1 MEYFEIEDYP
11 DLNHWKHVEEFT
23 LAEAALLLAGI
34 DPFETSLE
42 SVKQFNHPRW
52 KNAYGLLRSL
62 EAAVRQ
68 GVITLV
74 QCKGITYDEM
84 NHEEYYIDIK
94 QSNREYPL
102 AISACIISRSALWGW
117 VERAKIQYIR
127 PIKKMKLPSA
137 QEPIQDSVNN
147 SLQEHTLSLP
157 YYGHK
162 SDGLDY
168 VDIAIKQLWST
179 FDPDDPNTAPTQ
191 KEVIDYLIKQG
202 ATQNMAKAV
211 NLILRPRDL
220 PKRTRI
226 KKDSDT
232 Y

>member
-11 DLNHWKHVEEFT
+11 DLTHWKHVEEFT
-23 LAEAALLLAGI
+23 LEEAALLLAGI

-42 SVKQFNHPRW
+42 SVKQYNHPRW

-74 QCKGITYDEM
+74 QCKGITYDGM
-84 NHEEYYIDIK
+84 NGEEYHIDIK
-94 QSNREYPL
+94 QSNREHPL
-102 AISACIISRSALWGW
+102 AIGACIISRSALWGW

-127 PIKKMKLPSA
+127 PIKKMKLQTV
-137 QEPIQDSVNN
+137 QEPAQDVVNN
-147 SLQEHTLSLP
+147 SLQENTLSLP

-179 FDPDDPNTAPTQ
+179 FDPDNPNTAPTR
-191 KEVIDYLIKQG
+191 KEVVEYLKSLG
-202 ATQNMAKAV
+202 ATQNMAEAV
-211 NLILRPRDL
+211 NLILRPRNL
-220 PKRTRI
+220 PKRTQI
-226 KKDSDT
+226 KKHSDT
-232 Y
+232 